1 MQHSVA
7 VDYARHGKIQGREL
21 KKRPNRVVKG
31 SNFALLMGLKGFQSC
46 FTSFLY
52 FLGKDAE
59 AEDHTAS
66 FAQEMMNNF
75 VDDLNFYLERAPE
88 MRREL
93 LMYF

>member
-1 MQHSVA
+1 MV
-7 VDYARHGKIQGREL
+7 YI
-21 KKRPNRVVKG
+21 
-31 SNFALLMGLKGFQSC
+31 LLI
-46 FTSFLY
+46 
-52 FLGKDAE
+52 FLGKEAE

>member
-1 MQHSVA
+1 MAANTV
-7 VDYARHGKIQGREL
+7 V
-21 KKRPNRVVKG
+21 NRVKFCAAYATKRLSSLVLHL
-31 SNFALLMGLKGFQSC
+31 FCM
-46 FTSFLY
+46 
-52 FLGKDAE
+52 FLGKEAE
-59 AEDHTAS
+59 AEEHTAS